1 MNITLIGMAGAGKSL
16 IGKSLAT
23 RMGYRFIDPDK
34 IIEDKMSLKLQE
46 IIDRFGEDSFLEI
59 EEQTILDLAPI
70 DRAVI
75 SPGGSVVYSEKAMR
89 FLKEE
94 STVIFLDAPLES
106 IQRHIPDQSRRGI
119 IGLKKKDLKTLFQER
134 RSLYQRYADITV
146 ELTENPNMSAVLEEI
161 LQKVFQ
167 TVK

>member
-16 IGKSLAT
+16 IGKSLAM
-23 RMGYRFIDPDK
+23 RMGYRFVDPDE

-46 IIDRFGEDSFLEI
+46 IIDRFGEDRFLEI
-59 EEQTILDLAPI
+59 EAQTVLDLAPI
-70 DRAVI
+70 DHAVI

-89 FLKEE
+89 FLKEN

-106 IQRHIPDQSRRGI
+106 IEKHIPDQSKRGI

-134 RSLYQRYADITV
+134 RSLYQKYADITV
-146 ELTENPNMSAVLEEI
+146 ELTEEPNLNAVLEEVF
-161 LQKVFQ
+161 QKVFQ
-167 TVK
+167 IVK